1 MDKTRAAEQSV
12 QPLSSYRRF
21 GSRCRSPRCL
31 VAGLGQRDRCLR
43 TVDIEGELSVDGV
56 GVAQQH
62 LVVAAVRNVDLVLNP
77 VADGIEVAEL
87 EYTRNVGR
95 GLYVR
100 GCLPCVGVGRSREA
114 VVAVVL
120 GGNGFA
126 YGIVHGL
133 VEGREVDIYLAQ
145 IRKFG
150 IRGVDVEQ
158 RDCAPCVAAAL
169 LEPRVAG
176 ECSVV
181 HGG

>member
-12 QPLSSYRRF
+12 QPLSPYRRF

-31 VAGLGQRDRCLR
+31 VAGLGQRDRGLR

-133 VEGREVDIYLAQ
+133 VEGREVDIDLAQ